1 MKRMHLWPVL
11 LGLLLVGASSLLVV
25 YAVPLYQLF
34 CQVTG
39 FGGTTQRAA
48 SDAAPVR
55 VLDRVIRVRFDA
67 TVDPNLPWRF
77 RPLVPHMDVRI
88 GERATVAFVAENLAD
103 EPITGRAVFN
113 VTPFKA
119 GPYFVKTQC
128 FCFTEQTLKP
138 HQRVEM
144 PVLFYVDPDLAD
156 DRDLDEVTEIT
167 LSYTFFKAPDQPN
180 TAKDGLAKAGAP
192 SVRNGQAATAAA
204 LAKTP

>member
-1 MKRMHLWPVL
+1 MKRMRLWPVL

-39 FGGTTQRAA
+39 FGGTTQRAGSGA
-48 SDAAPVR
+48 TPMR
-55 VLDRVIRVRFDA
+55 VLDRMVRVRFDA
-67 TVDPNLPWRF
+67 TVDPHLPWRF
-77 RPLVPHMDVRI
+77 RPLVPYIDLRI
-88 GERATVAFVAENLAD
+88 GEKATVSFEAENLAD

-128 FCFTEQTLKP
+128 FCFTEQTLTA

-144 PVLFYVDPDLAD
+144 PVIFYVDPELAD
-156 DRDLDEVTEIT
+156 DRDLDDVIEIT
-167 LSYTFFKAPDQPN
+167 LSYTFFKAPDRPKA
-180 TAKDGLAKAGAP
+180 AKDGLAKAGAP
-192 SVRNGQAATAAA
+192 SVRNGGSVAAAA
-204 LAKTP
+204 LTKIP

>member
-1 MKRMHLWPVL
+1 MKGVRLWPVL

-25 YAVPLYQLF
+25 YAVPLYRLF

-48 SDAAPVR
+48 SGAAPVR
-55 VLDRVIRVRFDA
+55 VLDRMVRVRFDA
-67 TVDPNLPWRF
+67 TVDPNLAWRF
-77 RPLVPHMDVRI
+77 RPLVPHMDLRI
-88 GERATVAFVAENLAD
+88 GERATVSFEAENLAD

-128 FCFTEQTLKP
+128 FCFTEQTLQP

-144 PVLFYVDPDLAD
+144 PVIFYVDPELAD
-156 DRDLDEVTEIT
+156 DRDLDDVTEIT
-167 LSYTFFKAPDQPN
+167 LSYTFFKAPDQPKA
-180 TAKDGLAKAGAP
+180 AKDGLAKAVPP
-192 SVRNGQAATAAA
+192 SVRNGRSAAAAA